1 LTRKPDSC
9 ILATESLFRSKLVFV
24 LLLKL

>member
-1 LTRKPDSC
+1 LPRQSDSC
-9 ILATESLFRSKLVFV
+9 ILATESLLWSKLVFV